1 MSGKNT
7 EEERQRT
14 YQFIMRKIDIYG
26 EPLQWYI
33 GSNETYQTVAGGF
46 RTFLVISIALIYLLY
61 LIIMLFK
68 DRNGSF
74 VMYDISYS
82 ELEDAE
88 FKYYEHFEIF
98 FFFKS
103 SSSMMEM
110 DTSIFQAYLTQ
121 VDASSNSFS
130 SQYPFEE
137 CDNEYFSEQLGFSA
151 TVKGGLE
158 KTYCIDP
165 EQYSNL
171 SFSLAQ
177 VSPLGETTNSVKFV
191 LMQTCDGSSCSD
203 DENSKFEEAINQI
216 QDVKVFI
223 KSFTP
228 NPLKMKNVLQSQV
241 NSFTLTNKYKGATI
255 YFKNYNITTQSSL
268 IPYIV
273 GANKT
278 HFLAYDYS
286 EDISDSDSDSDS
298 DSRRR
303 NLDGPGSEGD
313 SGTGGDTSGTGDSGS
328 GTGGDSSGTGD
339 SGSGTGGDTSGTGG
353 SGSGTGGDSSGTGDS
368 GSGAGGDTSGTGDGT
383 GETNTG
389 SEGNSGG
396 NGGTSSS
403 ENNNNNGGGGGSS
416 PAGFG
421 NSNSNTYYLEFVL
434 SSKVSFLE
442 RQYEQLDSTLA
453 SFLGVFNALEII
465 GRVLTF
471 VFDCFSKEFF
481 LFNFVLK
488 DRMFRNNKKRKFVGN
503 PPKIISKSKNDM
515 TNNSGSKDKD
525 LLTLKDD
532 NHKKREYSPSSTKN
546 NFFTEQNLI
555 EKKLKNTTDKESN
568 DIILSETNKDNNRK
582 EEEINMG
589 IFKSFW
595 CNVLMIF
602 DKNKSKY
609 PDVENA
615 LEKIKLI
622 QTMFDSSIYI
632 NLILD
637 MIRLKKVIFN
647 QQQLTLFESIHFTSE
662 EIKNYLNKLLS
673 CKDVPP
679 DKFINQE
686 IQRNQGKKNNK
697 LTENMISILKE
708 QNNI

>member
-7 EEERQRT
+7 EEERQST

-121 VDASSNSFS
+121 VDASSNSFT

-151 TVKGGLE
+151 NVRGGLE
-158 KTYCIDP
+158 KTYCINP
-165 EQYSNL
+165 EQYTNL

-298 DSRRR
+298 DSNSRRR
-303 NLDGPGSEGD
+303 NLDGPSSDGNSGGTGD
-313 SGTGGDTSGTGDSGS
+313 SGSGTGGDTSGTGDSGS
-328 GTGGDSSGTGD
+328 GTGGDTTGTGDSGSGTGGDTTGTGD
-339 SGSGTGGDTSGTGG
+339 SGSGTGGDTSGTDD
-353 SGSGTGGDSSGTGDS
+353 SGSGTGGDTSGTDDS
-368 GSGAGGDTSGTGDGT
+368 GSGTGGDTSGSGGGTGD
-383 GETNTG
+383 TNTG
-389 SEGNSGG
+389 SDGNSDG
-396 NGGTSSS
+396 NGDTGSN
-403 ENNNNNGGGGGSS
+403 ENNNNNGGGGSS

-481 LFNFVLK
+481 IFNFILK
-488 DRMFRNNKKRKFVGN
+488 DRMFRNNNKRKFVGN
-503 PPKIISKSKNDM
+503 PPKISKSKNDM

-555 EKKLKNTTDKESN
+555 DKKLKNTTDKESN
-568 DIILSETNKDNNRK
+568 DIILSETYKDNNRK
-582 EEEINMG
+582 EEEINIG

-647 QQQLTLFESIHFTSE
+647 Q
-662 EIKNYLNKLLS
+662 
-673 CKDVPP
+673 
-679 DKFINQE
+679 
-686 IQRNQGKKNNK
+686 
-697 LTENMISILKE
+697 
-708 QNNI
+708 

>member
-1 MSGKNT
+1 MSDKNN
-7 EEERQRT
+7 EEERQST

-33 GSNETYQTVAGGF
+33 GTNETYQTVAGGF

-121 VDASSNSFS
+121 VDASSNSFT

-151 TVKGGLE
+151 NVRGGLE
-158 KTYCIDP
+158 KTYCINP
-165 EQYSNL
+165 EQYTNL

-286 EDISDSDSDSDS
+286 EDISDSDSDSNS
-298 DSRRR
+298 NSRRR
-303 NLDGPGSEGD
+303 NLDGPGSDGNSGTGGTGGTGD
-313 SGTGGDTSGTGDSGS
+313 SGSGTGGDTSGTGDSGS
-328 GTGGDSSGTGD
+328 GTGGDTSGTGDSGSGTGGDTTGTGD
-339 SGSGTGGDTSGTGG
+339 SGSGTGGDTSGSGG
-353 SGSGTGGDSSGTGDS
+353 GTGD
-368 GSGAGGDTSGTGDGT
+368 
-383 GETNTG
+383 TNTG
-389 SEGNSGG
+389 SDGNSDG
-396 NGGTSSS
+396 NGDTGSN
-403 ENNNNNGGGGGSS
+403 ENNNNNGGGGSS

-481 LFNFVLK
+481 IFNFILK
-488 DRMFRNNKKRKFVGN
+488 DRMFRNNNKRKFVGN

-555 EKKLKNTTDKESN
+555 DKKLKNTTDKESN
-568 DIILSETNKDNNRK
+568 DIILSETYKDNNRK
-582 EEEINMG
+582 EEEINIG

-647 QQQLTLFESIHFTSE
+647 QQQLKLFESIHFTSE

>member
-7 EEERQRT
+7 EEEHQST

-121 VDASSNSFS
+121 VDASSNSFT

-151 TVKGGLE
+151 NVRGGLE
-158 KTYCIDP
+158 KTYCINP
-165 EQYSNL
+165 EQYTNL

-298 DSRRR
+298 NSRRR
-303 NLDGPGSEGD
+303 NLDGPDSDGN
-313 SGTGGDTSGTGDSGS
+313 SGTG
-328 GTGGDSSGTGD
+328 GTGD
-339 SGSGTGGDTSGTGG
+339 SGSGTGGDTSGTDD
-353 SGSGTGGDSSGTGDS
+353 SGSGTGGDTTGSGGTGD
-368 GSGAGGDTSGTGDGT
+368 
-383 GETNTG
+383 TNTG
-389 SEGNSGG
+389 SDGNSDG
-396 NGGTSSS
+396 NGDTGSN
-403 ENNNNNGGGGGSS
+403 ENNNNNNGGGSS

-481 LFNFVLK
+481 IFNFILK
-488 DRMFRNNKKRKFVGN
+488 DRMFRNNNKRKFVGN

-555 EKKLKNTTDKESN
+555 DKKLKNTTDKESN
-568 DIILSETNKDNNRK
+568 DIILSETYKDNNRK
-582 EEEINMG
+582 EEEINIG

-647 QQQLTLFESIHFTSE
+647 QQQLKLFESIHFTSE

>member
-7 EEERQRT
+7 EEERQST

-33 GSNETYQTVAGGF
+33 GTNETYQTVAGGF

-121 VDASSNSFS
+121 VDASSNSFT

-151 TVKGGLE
+151 NVRGGLE
-158 KTYCIDP
+158 KTYCINP
-165 EQYSNL
+165 EQYTNL

-298 DSRRR
+298 DSNSRRR
-303 NLDGPGSEGD
+303 NLDGPDSDGN
-313 SGTGGDTSGTGDSGS
+313 SGTG
-328 GTGGDSSGTGD
+328 GTGD
-339 SGSGTGGDTSGTGG
+339 SGSGTGGDTSGTDD
-353 SGSGTGGDSSGTGDS
+353 SGSGTGGDTTGSGGTGD
-368 GSGAGGDTSGTGDGT
+368 
-383 GETNTG
+383 TNTG
-389 SEGNSGG
+389 SDGNSDG
-396 NGGTSSS
+396 NGDTGSN
-403 ENNNNNGGGGGSS
+403 ENNNNNNGGGSS

-481 LFNFVLK
+481 IFNFILK
-488 DRMFRNNKKRKFVGN
+488 DRMFRNNNKRKFVGN

-555 EKKLKNTTDKESN
+555 DKKLKNTTDKESN
-568 DIILSETNKDNNRK
+568 DIILSETYKDNNRK
-582 EEEINMG
+582 EEEINIG

-647 QQQLTLFESIHFTSE
+647 QQQLKLFESIHFTSE

>member
-7 EEERQRT
+7 EEERQST

-121 VDASSNSFS
+121 VDASSNSFT

-151 TVKGGLE
+151 NVKGGLE

-165 EQYSNL
+165 EQYTNL

-298 DSRRR
+298 NSRRR
-303 NLDGPGSEGD
+303 NLDGPDSDGN
-313 SGTGGDTSGTGDSGS
+313 SGTG
-328 GTGGDSSGTGD
+328 GTGD
-339 SGSGTGGDTSGTGG
+339 SGSGTGGDTSGTDD
-353 SGSGTGGDSSGTGDS
+353 SGSGTGGDTTGSGGTGD
-368 GSGAGGDTSGTGDGT
+368 
-383 GETNTG
+383 TNTG
-389 SEGNSGG
+389 SDGNSDG
-396 NGGTSSS
+396 NGDTGSN
-403 ENNNNNGGGGGSS
+403 ENNNNNNGGGSS

-481 LFNFVLK
+481 IFNFILK
-488 DRMFRNNKKRKFVGN
+488 DRMFRNNNKRKFVGN

-555 EKKLKNTTDKESN
+555 DKKLKNITDKESN

-647 QQQLTLFESIHFTSE
+647 QQQLKLFESIHFTSE